1 MPRVV
6 LADEL
11 SEVVPRFLDPASV
24 ASLGCVDRAW
34 ARTVAADSCQEAA
47 FKLFLRTEGWE
58 LQEVDWISPSR
69 EPPINWQERKASYFS
84 DSLAFQ
90 CGESSVTLAEN
101 FTDQPVEVIT
111 SSSVGLIYA
120 GRDDI
125 VRVRG
130 HQRDEALFAFC
141 HSDVSGGFCHQTA
154 LGCTVWCAEVCGPT
168 VLATGGVDSTVRLWD
183 LSQGGKSLG
192 GGMEHGDSIF
202 SLQDLGSGRLA
213 SGSWDGAVAISGIE
227 MEERKPLATVNVA
240 DDAVW

>member
-58 LQEVDWISPSR
+58 LQEVDWISLSR

-101 FTDQPVEVIT
+101 FTDQPVDPGALRTWFTTAERF
-111 SSSVGLIYA
+111 GLRSIESEPEDW
-120 GRDDI
+120 RL
-125 VRVRG
+125 RR
-130 HQRDEALFAFC
+130 RALSFA
-141 HSDVSGGFCHQTA
+141 S
-154 LGCTVWCAEVCGPT
+154 
-168 VLATGGVDSTVRLWD
+168 
-183 LSQGGKSLG
+183 
-192 GGMEHGDSIF
+192 
-202 SLQDLGSGRLA
+202 
-213 SGSWDGAVAISGIE
+213 
-227 MEERKPLATVNVA
+227 
-240 DDAVW
+240 